1 MNHPAVPPSTPRRP
15 PSTAAGQNARPL
27 SAGAEPPTCD
37 AAPHAALEVT
47 SDAAA
52 GTVPDATPAGSGP
65 ARPAWTRLAV
75 LVVLVA
81 ALASWV
87 ALGGGAG
94 LLHEVRQWVDS
105 LGLWG
110 PVVFAL
116 CYAVAVTVLLPGS
129 VLTASAGAL
138 FGLALGT
145 AAVLAGATAGA
156 ALSFGLARWLGR
168 PAVARYAGSGR
179 LARLDS
185 YLTRRG
191 FAAVLLVRLVPLFP
205 FSVINYGAG
214 VAGVRFSSYLAAT
227 ALGIIPGT
235 VVYTGLGGSL
245 GDPASPALWIALGG
259 LLVLSAG
266 GWWAARLVRSRGGEF
281 TGAAGSR

>member
-1 MNHPAVPPSTPRRP
+1 MTGHATPG
-15 PSTAAGQNARPL
+15 T
-27 SAGAEPPTCD
+27 
-37 AAPHAALEVT
+37 T
-47 SDAAA
+47 SDAPPA
-52 GTVPDATPAGSGP
+52 GTGP
-65 ARPAWTRLAV
+65 ARTAWTRLAV
-75 LVVLVA
+75 LVVLLA

-87 ALGGGAG
+87 ALGGAD
-94 LLHEVRQWVDS
+94 LLRDVRQWVDS

-110 PVVFAL
+110 PVVFAV
-116 CYAVAVTVLLPGS
+116 CYALAVTALLPGS

-138 FGLALGT
+138 FGLTVGT
-145 AAVLAGATAGA
+145 SAVLAGATAGA

-266 GWWAARLVRSRGGEF
+266 GWWTARLVRSRSGEL
-281 TGAAGSR
+281 T

>member
-1 MNHPAVPPSTPRRP
+1 MNHPSVPPPSTPQTSPTPQTPPTPPSTPRTSPTPQTPLTP
-15 PSTAAGQNARPL
+15 PSTPRP
-27 SAGAEPPTCD
+27 P
-37 AAPHAALEVT
+37 

-52 GTVPDATPAGSGP
+52 APDAAPAGAGS

-81 ALASWV
+81 VLASWV
-87 ALGGGAG
+87 ALGGGAD
-94 LLHEVRQWVDS
+94 LLRDVRQWVDS

-110 PVVFAL
+110 PVVFAV
-116 CYAVAVTVLLPGS
+116 CYALAVTALLPGS

-138 FGLALGT
+138 FGLTLGT
-145 AAVLAGATAGA
+145 AAVLVGATVGA

-168 PAVARYAGSGR
+168 PVVARYAGSGR

-245 GDPASPALWIALGG
+245 GDPASPVLWIALGG

-266 GWWAARLVRSRGGEF
+266 GWWAARLVRSRSGEF